1 MSNLESGNR
10 GSTRPNIT
18 LGEATAMR
26 QHWLNIG
33 NDYEAFHE
41 NYNTRDPAINRV
53 FVRARLLPHAEI
65 QHWVDEA
72 NRLYHTVLAG
82 TTAQRDQ
89 IQLHILYGQLQ
100 GNRDRFRGRF
110 ESLRVDL
117 RALGLAEPGEGEI
130 MPEPEPGNWGLGV
143 EAPREPPSS
152 QMGGLSHET
161 EYQPPPSRPLGPS
174 EGPRLPPNAAQQ
186 PYPSITQRLNPGYRS
201 QSRSPPASRP
211 NLRSRSPHPS
221 TQSSHP
227 NAERDARRLRDENT
241 QLRADNAILQTQRDE
256 AELELDRVVHF
267 YKMQEEEIGEKDEI
281 IQRLKEELMMERDRR
296 EKK

>member
-41 NYNTRDPAINRV
+41 HYNTRDPTINRV
-53 FVRARLLPHAEI
+53 FIRARLLPHAEI

-130 MPEPEPGNWGLGV
+130 KPEPEPENWGLRV

-174 EGPRLPPNAAQQ
+174 EGPRLPANTVQQ

-211 NLRSRSPHPS
+211 NLRARSPHPS
-221 TQSSHP
+221 TQSSYP

-256 AELELDRVVHF
+256 AELELDRVVHW
-267 YKMQEEEIGEKDEI
+267 YKMQEEEIEEKDEI
-281 IQRLKEELMMERDRR
+281 IQRLKEELMMERDRK